1 MSRFDDEGAPLIGPV
16 LRERWNLPVAGVA
29 RVVPAVLEL
38 VRRRL
43 RAISVPPEEPEEEA
57 GGTLPDEEEPE
68 TYGEHGEL
76 LHAHHPTPEGPHP
89 HLNLKG

>member
-1 MSRFDDEGAPLIGPV
+1 MNPTCVGKVGPPR
-16 LRERWNLPVAGVA
+16 LTRAAA
-29 RVVPAVLEL
+29 RRVDHECVGRVT
-38 VRRRL
+38 
-43 RAISVPPEEPEEEA
+43 AIIAEETEEEV
-57 GGTLPDEEEPE
+57 GDTPSEEEEPE